1 MKKKLTLVAFIF
13 ASLFVITCMSLI
25 VSNFKKGDFSRG
37 IVGIFLVVGISFLD
51 YKLWN
56 SIHINQT
63 NIDSSS
69 RSWFK
74 RINFPIVL
82 AVFLVLGLVRG
93 NNINE
98 ENQSQATRNNVV
110 KNDTKEDKKEDA
122 KEEKEEKEE
131 KKEKEKEKENKK
143 EDKKEEQLPTCDGIS
158 ITSNCIVDGITY
170 SKYIYHPAK
179 EAVTHVENVQ
189 TGTETRTSSPYIL
202 CNDGFH
208 WGSMKH
214 RGACSGHNGV
224 ADFEHVDTYEIPVY
238 QEQIIEDSPAQ
249 DEYYE
254 KEEKQKEE

>member
-1 MKKKLTLVAFIF
+1 MKKKLTFVAFIF
-13 ASLFVITCMSLI
+13 TSLFVIAGMS
-25 VSNFKKGDFSRG
+25 VVVTNFKKGDFSRG
-37 IVGIFLVVGISFLD
+37 IVGIFLVVGISSLD

-82 AVFLVLGLVRG
+82 AVLLVLGLVSG
-93 NNINE
+93 NNERKE
-98 ENQSQATRNNVV
+98 ENPSQATRNNVV
-110 KNDTKEDKKEDA
+110 KNDKKEEKKEDT
-122 KEEKEEKEE
+122 KEE
-131 KKEKEKEKENKK
+131 KKEKEN
-143 EDKKEEQLPTCDGIS
+143 KKEEQLPTCDGIS
-158 ITSNCIVDGITY
+158 ITSNCLVDGITY

-208 WGSMKH
+208 WGSMTH

-238 QEQIIEDSPAQ
+238 QEQIVEDSPAQ

-254 KEEKQKEE
+254 KEEKQKD

>member
-1 MKKKLTLVAFIF
+1 MKKKLTFVAFIF
-13 ASLFVITCMSLI
+13 TSLFVIAGMSVI
-25 VSNFKKGDFSRG
+25 VTNFKKGDFSRG
-37 IVGIFLVVGISFLD
+37 IVGIFLVVGISLLD

-63 NIDSSS
+63 NIDLSS

-82 AVFLVLGLVRG
+82 VVLLVLGLVGG
-93 NNINE
+93 NNERKE
-98 ENQSQATRNNVV
+98 ENPSQATRNNVV
-110 KNDTKEDKKEDA
+110 KNDKKEEKKEDT
-122 KEEKEEKEE
+122 KEE
-131 KKEKEKEKENKK
+131 KKEKEKKKEKENKK

-158 ITSNCIVDGITY
+158 ITSNCLVDGITY

-179 EAVTHVENVQ
+179 EAVTHVEKVQ
-189 TGTETRTSSPYIL
+189 TGTETTTSSPYIL

-208 WGSMKH
+208 WGSMTH

-238 QEQIIEDSPAQ
+238 QEQIVEDSPAQ
-249 DEYYE
+249 NEYYE
-254 KEEKQKEE
+254 KEEKQKE

>member
-1 MKKKLTLVAFIF
+1 MKKKLTFVAFIF
-13 ASLFVITCMSLI
+13 TSLFVIAGMS
-25 VSNFKKGDFSRG
+25 VVVTNFKKGDFSRG

-63 NIDSSS
+63 NNDSSS

-82 AVFLVLGLVRG
+82 AVLLVLGLVSG
-93 NNINE
+93 NNERKE
-98 ENQSQATRNNVV
+98 ENPSQATRNNVV
-110 KNDTKEDKKEDA
+110 KNDKKEEKKEDT
-122 KEEKEEKEE
+122 KEE
-131 KKEKEKEKENKK
+131 KKEKDKENKKENKK

-158 ITSNCIVDGITY
+158 ITSNCLVDGITY

-208 WGSMKH
+208 WGSMTH

-238 QEQIIEDSPAQ
+238 QEQIVEDSPAQ

-254 KEEKQKEE
+254 KEEKQKE

>member
-82 AVFLVLGLVRG
+82 AVLLVLGLVSG
-93 NNINE
+93 NNERKE
-98 ENQSQATRNNVV
+98 ENPSQATRNNVV
-110 KNDTKEDKKEDA
+110 KNDK
-122 KEEKEEKEE
+122 KEE
-131 KKEKEKEKENKK
+131 KKEDTKEEKKENKK

-158 ITSNCIVDGITY
+158 ITSNCLVDGITY

-208 WGSMKH
+208 WGSMTH

>member
-131 KKEKEKEKENKK
+131 KKEKEKENKK

>member
-1 MKKKLTLVAFIF
+1 MKKKLTFVAFIF
-13 ASLFVITCMSLI
+13 TSLFVIAGMS
-25 VSNFKKGDFSRG
+25 VVVANFKKGDLSRG

-63 NIDSSS
+63 NNGSSS

-82 AVFLVLGLVRG
+82 AVLLVLGLVSG
-93 NNINE
+93 NNERKE
-98 ENQSQATRNNVV
+98 ENPSQATRNNVV
-110 KNDTKEDKKEDA
+110 KNDK
-122 KEEKEEKEE
+122 KEE
-131 KKEKEKEKENKK
+131 KKEDTKEEKKKKEKDKEKDKEKENKK

-158 ITSNCIVDGITY
+158 ITSNCLVDGITY

-208 WGSMKH
+208 WGSMTH

-238 QEQIIEDSPAQ
+238 QEQIVEDSPAR

-254 KEEKQKEE
+254 KEEKQKE

>member
-13 ASLFVITCMSLI
+13 ASLFVIAGMSVI

-56 SIHINQT
+56 LIHINQT

-69 RSWFK
+69 RSWLK
-74 RINFPIVL
+74 RINFPTVL
-82 AVFLVLGLVRG
+82 AVLLVLGLVSG
-93 NNINE
+93 NNERKE
-98 ENQSQATRNNVV
+98 ENQSQTTRNNVV

-122 KEEKEEKEE
+122 KEEKEEK
-131 KKEKEKEKENKK
+131 KEKEKENKK

-158 ITSNCIVDGITY
+158 ITSNCIFDGITY

-189 TGTETRTSSPYIL
+189 TGIETRTSSPYIL

-238 QEQIIEDSPAQ
+238 QEQIVEDSPAQ

-254 KEEKQKEE
+254 KEEKQKE

>member
-110 KNDTKEDKKEDA
+110 KNDTKEDKKED
-122 KEEKEEKEE
+122 EKEEKEE
-131 KKEKEKEKENKK
+131 KKEKEKENKK

>member
-122 KEEKEEKEE
+122 KEEKEE

>member
-1 MKKKLTLVAFIF
+1 MKKKLTFVAFIF
-13 ASLFVITCMSLI
+13 TSLFVIAGMS
-25 VSNFKKGDFSRG
+25 VVVTNFKKGDFSRG

-82 AVFLVLGLVRG
+82 AVLLVLGLVSG
-93 NNINE
+93 NNERKE
-98 ENQSQATRNNVV
+98 ENPSQATRNNVV
-110 KNDTKEDKKEDA
+110 KN
-122 KEEKEEKEE
+122 
-131 KKEKEKEKENKK
+131 
-143 EDKKEEQLPTCDGIS
+143 DKKEEQLPTCDGIS
-158 ITSNCIVDGITY
+158 ITSNCLVDGITY

-208 WGSMKH
+208 WGSMTH

-238 QEQIIEDSPAQ
+238 QEQIVEDSPAQ

-254 KEEKQKEE
+254 KEEKQKD

>member
-122 KEEKEEKEE
+122 KEEKEEKKE
-131 KKEKEKEKENKK
+131 KEKEKEKENKK

>member
-1 MKKKLTLVAFIF
+1 MKKKLTFVAFIF
-13 ASLFVITCMSLI
+13 TSLFVIAGMS
-25 VSNFKKGDFSRG
+25 VVVVNFKKGDFSRG

-82 AVFLVLGLVRG
+82 AVLLVLGLVSG
-93 NNINE
+93 NNERKE
-98 ENQSQATRNNVV
+98 ENPSQATRNNVV
-110 KNDTKEDKKEDA
+110 KNDK
-122 KEEKEEKEE
+122 KEEK
-131 KKEKEKEKENKK
+131 KEKENKK
-143 EDKKEEQLPTCDGIS
+143 EDKKEDKKEVQLPTCDGIS
-158 ITSNCIVDGITY
+158 ITSNCLVDGITY

-208 WGSMKH
+208 WGSMTH

-238 QEQIIEDSPAQ
+238 QEQIVEDSPAQ

-254 KEEKQKEE
+254 KEEKQKISKHE

>member
-1 MKKKLTLVAFIF
+1 MKKKLTFVAFIF
-13 ASLFVITCMSLI
+13 TSLFVIAGMSVI
-25 VSNFKKGDFSRG
+25 VTNFKKGDFSRG
-37 IVGIFLVVGISFLD
+37 IVGIFLVVGISLLD

-63 NIDSSS
+63 NMDLSS

-82 AVFLVLGLVRG
+82 VVLLVLGLVGG
-93 NNINE
+93 NNERKE
-98 ENQSQATRNNVV
+98 ENPSQATRNNVV
-110 KNDTKEDKKEDA
+110 KNDKKEEKKEDT
-122 KEEKEEKEE
+122 KEE
-131 KKEKEKEKENKK
+131 KKEKEKKKEKENKK

-158 ITSNCIVDGITY
+158 ITSNCLVDGITY

-208 WGSMKH
+208 WGSMTH

-238 QEQIIEDSPAQ
+238 QEQIVEDSPAQ
-249 DEYYE
+249 NEYYE
-254 KEEKQKEE
+254 KEEKQKE

>member
-1 MKKKLTLVAFIF
+1 M
-13 ASLFVITCMSLI
+13 
-25 VSNFKKGDFSRG
+25 
-37 IVGIFLVVGISFLD
+37 GISFLD

-82 AVFLVLGLVRG
+82 AVLLLLGLVSG
-93 NNINE
+93 KNE
-98 ENQSQATRNNVV
+98 RKEDNSLQAAENNVV
-110 KNDTKEDKKEDA
+110 KNDEKDEKKENA
-122 KEEKEEKEE
+122 KEEKKDEK
-131 KKEKEKEKENKK
+131 KK

-158 ITSNCIVDGITY
+158 ITSNCLVDGITY

-208 WGSMKH
+208 WGSMTH

-254 KEEKQKEE
+254 KEEKQKE